1 MYDLYKEYCHE
12 NNINNISSY
21 WLYRTIFSETGLKFK
36 VPYIDTCK
44 TCDEFK
50 TKSKHVTGN
59 DLQILT
65 NKNQE
70 HQDMV
75 EYAYNSKRLD
85 KLRLGTTPTLKVIV
99 FDLQQCLPTPDLK
112 TNIVFY
118 KRQLW
123 TYNETIRDIGL
134 NKSFCYMWH
143 EAIAGRGSNQ
153 IASVLYKFI
162 QENIQ
167 NTITHLITYS
177 DTCSGQNRNMN
188 VALMFMFAIQKHPS
202 LQMID
207 QKFLVPGHTHLECD
221 SDHARIERY
230 KKQSDSV
237 IAIPMDWYNFVRSV
251 RGKVPLKVV
260 EMEQEHFKSFSTFL
274 SGPLVKRNV
283 DTHKEKINWL
293 KIKWLRYDK
302 QFGIIQFKY
311 SLDEDTPFRFL
322 DLRKGAIK
330 TRFRTEL
337 TTNGAS
343 NLNLPNTYN
352 CPLPIQVEKKKD
364 LQSLL
369 PLIDPI
375 YHPFYKSLKTKT
387 VSEVTPDSETESE

>member
-1 MYDLYKEYCHE
+1 MKIILITFHLTGCTEH
-12 NNINNISSY
+12 I
-21 WLYRTIFSETGLKFK
+21 LRIFSETGLKFK
-36 VPYIDTCK
+36 VLYIDTCK

-50 TKSKHVTGN
+50 TKSKHVNGN

-75 EYAYNSKRLD
+75 EFAYNSKRLD

-134 NKSFCYMWH
+134 NKSICYMWH

-153 IASVLYKFI
+153 IASILYKFI
-162 QENIQ
+162 EENIQ

-177 DTCSGQNRNMN
+177 DTFSGQNRNMN

-202 LQMID
+202 LQIIE

-230 KKQSDSV
+230 K
-237 IAIPMDWYNFVRSV
+237 NNR
-251 RGKVPLKVV
+251 
-260 EMEQEHFKSFSTFL
+260 
-274 SGPLVKRNV
+274 
-283 DTHKEKINWL
+283 
-293 KIKWLRYDK
+293 
-302 QFGIIQFKY
+302 IQ
-311 SLDEDTPFRFL
+311 L
-322 DLRKGAIK
+322 
-330 TRFRTEL
+330 
-337 TTNGAS
+337 
-343 NLNLPNTYN
+343 
-352 CPLPIQVEKKKD
+352 
-364 LQSLL
+364 LQ
-369 PLIDPI
+369 
-375 YHPFYKSLKTKT
+375 Y
-387 VSEVTPDSETESE
+387 